1 MSDDLQF
8 DPNKRAINFE
18 KRGIRFVEADTV
30 LNDLYLLKN
39 GRKMSGT
46 HINNEQK
53 FGKVAVVC
61 GGFSA
66 EREVSLN
73 SGKAVLNALLSKG
86 VDAHHFDPA
95 DTDISKL
102 REYDRVFNVL
112 HGTFGEDGS
121 LQGVL
126 DGFGIPYTGCGV
138 LASAIA
144 MDKFRCRLVWQ
155 SLGLPNVPYVVLH
168 DDSDFDAVEHEFGL
182 PLFVKPAC
190 EGSSVGVMMIE
201 EQGGLAKAYP
211 TLKQYHGEILAEK
224 AITGGE
230 YTLSLLGDQTLPSI
244 RMIPKNKFYDYEA
257 KYLRD
262 DTVYQCPSDLTAEQE
277 HEMAELAK
285 RAFSAVDGQG
295 WGRVDFLK
303 DDDGKLY
310 LLELNTVPGMT
321 DHSLVPMSAK
331 QAGMAFDELCVN
343 ILAQTV
349 S

>member
-1 MSDDLQF
+1 M
-8 DPNKRAINFE
+8 NKIDV
-18 KRGIRFVEADTV
+18 K
-30 LNDLYLLKN
+30 
-39 GRKMSGT
+39 
-46 HINNEQK
+46 K

-86 VDAHHFDPA
+86 VDAHHFDPKDA
-95 DTDISKL
+95 DISELKHF
-102 REYDRVFNVL
+102 DRVFNVL

-126 DGFGIPYTGCGV
+126 DGFGVPYTGCGV

-144 MDKFRCRLVWQ
+144 MDKFRCRLLWQ
-155 SLGLPNVPYVVLH
+155 SLDLPNVPYVVLH
-168 DDSDFDAVEHEFGL
+168 DDSDFDQVEMDFGL
-182 PLFVKPAC
+182 PLFVKPAA
-190 EGSSVGVMMIE
+190 EGSSVGVVMIE
-201 EQGGLAKAYP
+201 KAGELAKIYP

-230 YTLSLLGDQTLPSI
+230 YTLSLLGDKALPSI

-262 DTVYQCPSDLTAEQE
+262 DTIYQCPSDLTAEQE
-277 HEMAELAK
+277 QQMSVLAK
-285 RAFSAVDGQG
+285 RAFTAVGGVG

-303 DDDGKLY
+303 DTDGKLY

-321 DHSLVPMSAK
+321 DHSLVPMAAK
-331 QAGMAFDELCVN
+331 QVGIDFADLCIN
-343 ILAQTV
+343 ILEQTL
-349 S
+349 

>member
-1 MSDDLQF
+1 M
-8 DPNKRAINFE
+8 
-18 KRGIRFVEADTV
+18 
-30 LNDLYLLKN
+30 NDV
-39 GRKMSGT
+39 T
-46 HINNEQK
+46 K

-73 SGKAVLNALLSKG
+73 SGRAVLNALLLKG
-86 VDAHHFDPA
+86 VDAHHFDPQE
-95 DTDISKL
+95 TDISNL

-126 DGFGIPYTGCGV
+126 DGFKIPYTGCGV

-168 DDSDFDAVEHEFGL
+168 DDSDFDAVEADFGL
-182 PLFVKPAC
+182 PLFVKPAS

-201 EQGGLAKAYP
+201 ETGGLAKAYP
-211 TLKQYHGEILAEK
+211 KLKQYHGEILAEK

-230 YTLSLLGDQTLPSI
+230 YACSLLGDDVLPSI
-244 RMIPKNKFYDYEA
+244 RIIPKGKFYDYEA

-262 DTVYQCPSDLTAEQE
+262 DTVYQCPSDLTSEQE
-277 HEMAELAK
+277 REMGELAK
-285 RAFSAVDGQG
+285 RAFSAMGGRG
-295 WGRVDFLK
+295 WSRVDFLK
-303 DDDGKLY
+303 SDDGKLY
-310 LLELNTVPGMT
+310 VLEINTVPGMT
-321 DHSLVPMSAK
+321 DHSLVPMAAK
-331 QAGMAFDELCVN
+331 EAGIEFADLCVK
-343 ILAQTV
+343 ILEQTL
-349 S
+349 

>member
-1 MSDDLQF
+1 M
-8 DPNKRAINFE
+8 
-18 KRGIRFVEADTV
+18 
-30 LNDLYLLKN
+30 
-39 GRKMSGT
+39 
-46 HINNEQK
+46 NNVTK

-73 SGKAVLNALLSKG
+73 SGRAVLNALLLKG
-86 VDAHHFDPA
+86 VDAHHFDPQE
-95 DTDISKL
+95 TDISNL

-126 DGFGIPYTGCGV
+126 DGFKIPYTGCGV

-168 DDSDFDAVEHEFGL
+168 DDSDFDAVETDFGL
-182 PLFVKPAC
+182 PLFVKPAS

-201 EQGGLAKAYP
+201 ETGGLAKAYP
-211 TLKQYHGEILAEK
+211 KLKQYHGEILAEK

-230 YTLSLLGDQTLPSI
+230 YACSLLGDDVLPSI
-244 RMIPKNKFYDYEA
+244 RIIPKGKFYDYEA

-262 DTVYQCPSDLTAEQE
+262 DTVYQCPSDLTPEQE
-277 HEMAELAK
+277 REMGELAK
-285 RAFSAVDGQG
+285 RAFSAMGGRG
-295 WGRVDFLK
+295 WSRVDFLK
-303 DDDGKLY
+303 SDDGKLY
-310 LLELNTVPGMT
+310 VLEINTVPGMT
-321 DHSLVPMSAK
+321 DHSLVPMAAK
-331 QAGMAFDELCVN
+331 EAGIEFADLCVK
-343 ILAQTV
+343 ILEQTL
-349 S
+349 